1 MMFSKR
7 LKSKRGMTLIEL
19 LATVAVIGIIAALA
33 VPRFQIAYERI
44 NFRAANRE
52 ITSKIR
58 LARSYAVSTKEQ
70 HVLYIDPTNLSYT
83 LFKDVVNT
91 PAMQYDA
98 GDSVISVD
106 TLPYGFNLIST
117 DVASGSIVFR
127 SNGSTAGT
135 YSIITMCSTVDLV
148 GIHQHTI
155 LAATGR
161 IETLS
166 SYY

>member
-7 LKSKRGMTLIEL
+7 FKSKRGMTMIEL
-19 LATVAVIGIIAALA
+19 LATVAVIGIIAAMA
-33 VPRFQIAYERI
+33 VPRFQKAYERI
-44 NFRAANRE
+44 NFRAANRD

-70 HVLYIDPTNLSYT
+70 HGLYVDPNDLSYT

-91 PAMQYDA
+91 PAMQYDV
-98 GDSVISVD
+98 GDSVITVD
-106 TLPYGFNLIST
+106 TLPTGFTLIAI
-117 DVASGSIVFR
+117 DVPSSSIVFR

-135 YSIITMCSTVDLV
+135 ANIVTLAETEDLV
-148 GIHQHTI
+148 GVHQHTI

-161 IETLS
+161 TETIS
-166 SYY
+166 DYY